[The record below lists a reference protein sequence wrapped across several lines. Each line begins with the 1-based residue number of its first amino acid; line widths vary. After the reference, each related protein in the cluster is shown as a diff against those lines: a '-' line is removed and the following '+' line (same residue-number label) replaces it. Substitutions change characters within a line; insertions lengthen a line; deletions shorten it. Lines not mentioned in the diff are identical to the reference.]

1 MRYAL
6 VTPMEEVSGI
16 PYVLLEGDQ
25 GIFAVLAPDTKFAS
39 KLNNQLLMSK
49 KNTIE
54 KATTGMSYHSI
65 STNVL
70 DDNNIVLLRQL
81 ARKWKTTLPASLAE
95 PEAQKESAKK

>member
-25 GIFAVLAPDTKFAS
+25 GIFAVIAPDTKFAS
-39 KLNNQLLMSK
+39 NLNNQLLMSK
-49 KNTIE
+49 RDTIE

-65 STNVL
+65 STNIL

-81 ARKWKTTLPASLAE
+81 ARKWKTTLPAPLTE
-95 PEAQKESAKK
+95 PEAPKESAKK